1 MTLSTKTLVHIV
13 LAGVVG
19 TGGLLV
25 GEKIFLTKPESLV
38 ATATARVGR
47 PATPMS
53 YAGVARRTHRRAV
66 YGTAAVGAAA
76 YGAYRRPGCVN
87 AYGQAAYQ
95 CP

>member
-1 MTLSTKTLVHIV
+1 MTLSTKTRVHIV

-19 TGGLLV
+19 VGGLLLSDN
-25 GEKIFLTKPESLV
+25 ISLTKPESFV
-38 ATATARVGR
+38 ATANGRIGR

-76 YGAYRRPGCVN
+76 YGAYRRSGCVN
-87 AYGQAAYQ
+87 AYGQVVYQ

>member
-1 MTLSTKTLVHIV
+1 MSLSTKTLVHIV
-13 LAGVVG
+13 VASVVG
-19 TGGLLV
+19 TGGLLFS
-25 GEKIFLTKPESLV
+25 ERISLTKPESLL
-38 ATATARVGR
+38 ATANARIGR

-76 YGAYRRPGCVN
+76 YGAYRRSGCAN
-87 AYGQAAYQ
+87 AYGQVVYQ